1 MKMHIIINLHKDF
14 FNYYLYKLLFFL
26 RSKPINHFFLFN
38 IILFLPSKI
47 EYICIFFFFPGFL
60 FMNKNVL
67 YDIKITASRLEG
79 YVLFTHYEKN
89 LLVKGQIRLHILFL
103 YILHVK
109 VSFQKQL
116 VHLHRNLSKWIH
128 FRSSCYKM

>member
-67 YDIKITASRLEG
+67 YNIKITASRLEG
-79 YVLFTHYEKN
+79 YVFFTHYEKKTPGQRSN
-89 LLVKGQIRLHILFL
+89 KVTRIVSVYFTRKGLFL
-103 YILHVK
+103 ETIGPFTLE
-109 VSFQKQL
+109 L
-116 VHLHRNLSKWIH
+116 I
-128 FRSSCYKM
+128 